1 MFMTDNTKKKYKLVQ
16 GTPSLVLFPA
26 KNYFFRVID
35 EEYLI
40 EIPIEGLY
48 KDLDT
53 SLFKDDSGGFDLMVD
68 DTFYSYQLSKVL
80 FASSQYPDLEFNQFF
95 APTTI
100 TFKNKHVY
108 VVGHIIEMMLSTAKD

>member
-1 MFMTDNTKKKYKLVQ
+1 MTDSDKKKYKLVQ

-35 EEYLI
+35 EEYMI
-40 EIPIEGLY
+40 EIPAEG
-48 KDLDT
+48 
-53 SLFKDDSGGFDLMVD
+53 LFKDMDASLFNDDSGEFNLMVD

-80 FASSQYPDLEFNQFF
+80 FAASQYPDLEFNQFF

-100 TFKNKHVY
+100 TFKDQSVY
-108 VVGHIIEMMLSTAKD
+108 VVGHIIEMMISTAKKD